1 MLKLDAFLNEMNRKP
16 VPIQEPVA
24 PPGEPGIPGGR
35 GAPGTRGPQGRQGS
49 RGESGRPGYPGEQ
62 GKPPHL
68 FLRQSL
74 HLMVAISHI
83 LNLYSVLSYVHNSV
97 SRTQRYVG

>member
-35 GAPGTRGPQGRQGS
+35 GSPGSRGPQGRQGS

-62 GKPPHL
+62 GKPPHFF
-68 FLRQSL
+68 FLRQKL

-83 LNLYSVLSYVHNSV
+83 LNLSYVHNSV
-97 SRTQRYVG
+97 INF